1 MTISDYYDYINDFY
15 IKYTKNMPY
24 EEARLF
30 DSWLTRICILS
41 AHFSECYGN
50 PEEDDIKDWYN
61 FNKRGNK

>member
-1 MTISDYYDYINDFY
+1 MTVSDYYDYINDFY

-30 DSWLTRICILS
+30 NSWLTRICILS
-41 AHFSECYGN
+41 AHFSFFYGN